1 MPRLTFNIAYHLKPL
16 GRNPLMLSAL
26 GNDWLGAQDLKR
38 IRPRDLSDQLI
49 HIDDELPTGNVN
61 AELDAT
67 DPAA

>member
-1 MPRLTFNIAYHLKPL
+1 
-16 GRNPLMLSAL
+16 MLSAL